1 MISRDE
7 ALELV
12 KKYVKNDKL
21 IKHMLAVEAIM
32 RKLAEH
38 LGENVELWGLT
49 GLLHDLDYE
58 LTGGDLNVHGLKTVE
73 ILKNI
78 LPPEALDAIK
88 CHNDALGFE
97 ATSKLA
103 FALKAADHVSGLI
116 VATALVMP
124 HKKLEEV
131 KVKSLRKKFKQKD
144 FARGVDR
151 SRIMLCEEIGL
162 DLKAFLELSLEALKS
177 IAEQLGL

>member
-1 MISRDE
+1 
-7 ALELV
+7 
-12 KKYVKNDKL
+12 
-21 IKHMLAVEAIM
+21 
-32 RKLAEH
+32 
-38 LGENVELWGLT
+38 
-49 GLLHDLDYE
+49 
-58 LTGGDLNVHGLKTVE
+58 
-73 ILKNI
+73 
-78 LPPEALDAIK
+78 
-88 CHNDALGFE
+88 
-97 ATSKLA
+97 
-103 FALKAADHVSGLI
+103 
-116 VATALVMP
+116 MP